1 MRCHSPREGRISYA
15 ENIFMVSGLT
25 AWRNRFIWLRQLDD
39 GRECGTWIAAAGRV
53 GRLFMW
59 GRKWWML
66 GVADCLNVW
75 LTGPNDLA
83 NGLAG
88 WLAYA
93 HLYWLQIQF
102 DGPAAACPPSACLPL
117 QADWIFIY
125 THVHAAGSRQGGVT
139 GGGPRAFLY
148 SPAILFRFVRSVRFA
163 RAARRT
169 PRRMRYNNMY
179 TYAHNDKS
187 K

>member
-59 GRKWWML
+59 GRKWWMV

-88 WLAYA
+88 WLAGVCSFVLA
-93 HLYWLQIQF
+93 TNTIWWSCCCL
-102 DGPAAACPPSACLPL
+102 PACPPPARLL
-117 QADWIFIY
+117 A
-125 THVHAAGSRQGGVT
+125 AAGWLDIYIHTCSCSRQQAGGSDRR
-139 GGGPRAFLY
+139 GAEG
-148 SPAILFRFVRSVRFA
+148 ILILACYFVPFCSLCSFRSSCS
-163 RAARRT
+163 
-169 PRRMRYNNMY
+169 Y
-179 TYAHNDKS
+179 T
-187 K
+187 